1 MKSCA
6 LVTGK
11 TVPLAR
17 AFSFFL
23 FAFFL
28 CLVFSLHPFVGAARA
43 DLQGTDGLV
52 RLSSPEIMKQGGWS
66 VGLFGNYYRRMS
78 PTAHSVTENFAVG
91 NLSARYGLANAFE
104 AFIVLPGNG
113 ALWQYKKLPDR
124 EEQSVNHGGLGDA
137 RFGLKMKMP
146 FESERYAL
154 GFELGTSVPTGKNTE
169 LWLPDQST
177 EKLFT
182 SGSTN
187 FFGRV
192 CGSIDLSQVQ
202 ILSPLKLVANVGYLL
217 NREKEKVR
225 FPSYLFSIPVSLDNK
240 DVISGGFALVFPTSR
255 VTLFTELYMEQFVQ
269 GSDLAARKENPIFLT
284 PGAKVKLPF
293 DLVATVAVDV
303 RLSADDPKTAFNPDR
318 AFPDWGFTL
327 GFDFTPALFG
337 NDMDGDGIPD
347 AEDLCPTESEDFDIF
362 QDEDGCPDPDN
373 DNDGIADI
381 VDKCPDQPE
390 DIDGFRDTDGCPDL
404 DNDNDGIPDSMDKCP
419 NLPGPKANSG
429 CPDSVSVMKGTL
441 PSLEVGRE
449 QPGVAKPVS
458 PAEMKPAPTPEIDSD
473 KDGIPDSRDRCP
485 TLAEDMNGFQDDDGC
500 PEVDSDVDGVPD
512 AIDKCPTQPGLK
524 TNNGCPK

>member
-17 AFSFFL
+17 AFTLFL
-23 FAFFL
+23 FAFLL
-28 CLVFSLHPFVGAARA
+28 CLASFLHPFVGAARA

-91 NLSARYGLANAFE
+91 NLSARYGLTKAFE

-137 RFGLKMKMP
+137 RFGLKMKVP

-169 LWLPDQST
+169 LWLPDQTT

-192 CGSIDLSQVQ
+192 CGSIDLSRVQV
-202 ILSPLKLVANVGYLL
+202 LSPLKLVANVGYLL

-225 FPSYLFSIPVSLDNK
+225 FPSYLFSIPGLLDNK
-240 DVISGGFALVFPTSR
+240 DMLSGGFALVFPSSR
-255 VTLFTELYMEQFVQ
+255 VTLFTELYTEQLVQ
-269 GSDLAARKENPIFLT
+269 GSDVAGRKENPIFLT
-284 PGAKVKLPF
+284 PGAKIKLPF
-293 DLVATVAVDV
+293 DLVATAAFDL
-303 RLSADDPKTAFNPDR
+303 RLSADDPKTAFNPDET
-318 AFPDWGFTL
+318 FPEWGFTL
-327 GFDFTPALFG
+327 GLDFTPAFFG

-347 AEDLCPTESEDFDIF
+347 TEDLCPAEREDFDGF
-362 QDEDGCPDPDN
+362 RDEDGCPDPDN
-373 DNDGIADI
+373 DNDGVPDLT
-381 VDKCPDQPE
+381 DKCPDQVE
-390 DIDGFRDTDGCPDL
+390 DLDGFRDTDGCRDA
-404 DNDNDGIPDSMDKCP
+404 DNDADGVPDSADKCP
-419 NLPGPKANSG
+419 NQPGSKANAG
-429 CPDSVSVMKGTL
+429 CPDSISVTQPAL
-441 PSLEVGRE
+441 PPV
-449 QPGVAKPVS
+449 QPT
-458 PAEMKPAPTPEIDSD
+458 EMRPTPPVEVDSD
-473 KDGIPDSRDRCP
+473 NDGLPDSRDKCP
-485 TLAEDMNGFQDDDGC
+485 TLAEDNDGFQDEDGC
-500 PEVDSDVDGVPD
+500 PDIDNDADGVVD
-512 AIDKCPTQPGLK
+512 ADDKCPNKPGPESK
-524 TNNGCPK
+524 GGCP